1 MNEEEL
7 SALKYRQLQ
16 KIAKV
21 KGLKANLPKDA
32 LIKGILKCQEISE
45 ESTETTKDGQNILNT
60 SFTAKL
66 ESTISSTVSSLS
78 ENETGTDSEGLIT
91 DDDDA
96 AEPKKLNETFEVKES
111 SILTN
116 DEEEMPSN
124 SMEKKTISAFNTPTL
139 MNASDRFEQFFGI
152 DDEHIPVMTSPS
164 PKKYSPKHA
173 SVSKAS
179 KSSSI
184 KPSNSISNTPTE
196 KLQNRNTSQMDV
208 FTRLSLVPSRRSSV
222 ACTPKGISNEKP
234 KPYSALKGYDFKTK
248 KILHFNY
255 RAIKI
260 TYQFINSDSSLLFS
274 F

>member
-1 MNEEEL
+1 MDEEEL

-16 KIAKV
+16 KIAKG

-32 LIKGILKCQEISE
+32 LIKGILKCQEVNE
-45 ESTETTKDGQNILNT
+45 ESTKTTKDGHNIVNT
-60 SFTAKL
+60 SLNAKL

-78 ENETGTDSEGLIT
+78 ENEAGTDSEGLIT
-91 DDDDA
+91 DDDDVT
-96 AEPKKLNETFEVKES
+96 EPNKLNETFEVKES

-116 DEEEMPSN
+116 DEDELPSN

-173 SVSKAS
+173 SVSKTS

-184 KPSNSISNTPTE
+184 KPSNNVSKSVRNTPNE

-222 ACTPKGISNEKP
+222 ACTPKGSNNEKP
-234 KPYSALKGYDFKTK
+234 KPYSALKG
-248 KILHFNY
+248 
-255 RAIKI
+255 
-260 TYQFINSDSSLLFS
+260 
-274 F
+274 